1 MKRLFLVV
9 MLLLLLPA
17 AGLSAQDTSGVTR
30 IALDSKAANIQLSPD
45 GHTLATYAN
54 AFIYDTAPTPDLIA
68 VHLFDLS
75 SGDAIGTLSGFTDW
89 VSAADFSPDGSQ
101 LITFHR
107 NGDLNL
113 WNVADL
119 SLIETIPTYTFNS
132 TWVQFLGD
140 GTHVIYRAGEMLL
153 GILDLDSG
161 AITQLIGEHFDS
173 FTDYGNYAQYPAHG
187 DVVIA
192 GAAVSPDGHWL
203 ATSTAN
209 DAVYLWDLASGERT
223 ALRPSSEKFGQF
235 NIRAFAFSS
244 DSSQLVYFDGGD
256 KQMHVWDLATQTET
270 LVLDAGAAG
279 FAVTPD
285 LSKLAWADRAT
296 GAVYVADFAAGAQAQ
311 PVFTLPDDLQV
322 APNVTSVAF
331 TADGSRLVVGGLF
344 GSDDGSAA
352 YVIDLAS

>member
-1 MKRLFLVV
+1 MKRLFLAV

-75 SGDAIGTLSGFTDW
+75 SGDAIGIP
-89 VSAADFSPDGSQ
+89 AASPLGQRRRLQSRRQPVDHV
-101 LITFHR
+101 HR
-107 NGDLNL
+107 NGDRNL

-209 DAVYLWDLASGERT
+209 DAVYLWDLAGANARHC
-223 ALRPSSEKFGQF
+223 APVPKKFGQF
-235 NIRAFAFSS
+235 NIRAFAFS
-244 DSSQLVYFDGGD
+244 
-256 KQMHVWDLATQTET
+256 A
-270 LVLDAGAAG
+270 
-279 FAVTPD
+279 
-285 LSKLAWADRAT
+285 
-296 GAVYVADFAAGAQAQ
+296 
-311 PVFTLPDDLQV
+311 
-322 APNVTSVAF
+322 
-331 TADGSRLVVGGLF
+331 
-344 GSDDGSAA
+344 
-352 YVIDLAS
+352 